1 MRLFNHLT
9 HQLANDDILSEKER
23 HFVKDKHSNGGCVVP
38 TGLKFWQIQENKP
51 EPVDPDKLDLESR
64 LEKWL
69 QEDISLV
76 SDDLLVIGKQ
86 VPTES
91 GGKIDLLAVDSDAN
105 VVVLE
110 LKRSRTPRDV
120 VAQTLDYASW
130 VHRLDYED
138 VMELASS
145 HLGGLKAFEDAFRE
159 KFADDLPEVV
169 NVRHRMYI
177 VASSLDSST
186 ERIIEYLS
194 KVHGVD
200 INATTFAYFKTED
213 RECGSDDPCF

>member
-1 MRLFNHLT
+1 M
-9 HQLANDDILSEKER
+9 
-23 HFVKDKHSNGGCVVP
+23 P

-51 EPVDPDKLDLESR
+51 EPVDPDKLDFESR

-138 VMELASS
+138 VMEPSVESS
-145 HLGGLKAFEDAFRE
+145 GRLEGLRGCIQGEIRRRPSGK
-159 KFADDLPEVV
+159 
-169 NVRHRMYI
+169 
-177 VASSLDSST
+177 SST
-186 ERIIEYLS
+186 CDIGCTLS
-194 KVHGVD
+194 RRLS
-200 INATTFAYFKTED
+200 TRLP
-213 RECGSDDPCF
+213 RESSSISPKSMGWT